1 MRPRASPC
9 DDGRVET
16 LTSLI
21 REATAIDAEAISR
34 VRVRSWQAAYRGI
47 IDDAYLDAM
56 SIEAG
61 RDRYLRTFDPDPAA
75 SFARVCADDD
85 GRVTGFAM
93 AGATRSR
100 VAAPRSAEVYL
111 IYLLPAVQRQ
121 GLGTR
126 LMRSMARGL
135 ERRGMGSLV
144 VWALVRNEPA
154 CRFYE
159 RLGGRRTVERE
170 TPVGAQRLVEVA
182 YRWDVLDPLL
192 GD

>member
-1 MRPRASPC
+1 
-9 DDGRVET
+9 VET
-16 LTSLI
+16 LTTLI
-21 REATAIDAEAISR
+21 REATAIDAEAVSR
-34 VRVRSWQAAYRGI
+34 VRVRSWQAAYRGV

-75 SFARVCADDD
+75 SFTRLTVDDD

-93 AGATRSR
+93 AGASR
-100 VAAPRSAEVYL
+100 DRGAPPRSAEVYL
-111 IYLLPAVQRQ
+111 IYLLPAIQRQ

-135 ERRGMGSLV
+135 DRRGMASLV
-144 VWALVRNEPA
+144 VWALARNLPA

-159 RLGGRRTVERE
+159 GLGGRRADERE
-170 TPVGAQRLVEVA
+170 TPVGSQRLVEVS
-182 YRWDVLDPLL
+182 YRWDTLEPLL